1 MIKSYYKTDYSPL
14 RHMMRIYT
22 TISIMNTLFED
33 SSEEC
38 ENIIRNINP
47 LEPKSTQSNP
57 SLDKDDDYTNR
68 SSFKIKSYNYT
79 SSTCS
84 NCGKIGHLFYQCK
97 LPFTSYGI
105 ILFRL
110 NHENIPE
117 LLMIRRKD
125 TFGYIDFVRG
135 KYSVTNKFQIQKCID
150 EMTLEEKH
158 RILTLPFS
166 TLWVELWSR
175 PISNTYKSEESI
187 SCKKFELLR
196 SIGVV
201 TTNASGNHTTT
212 SLVDMVHN
220 SYTAW
225 THQEWEFPKGRRNFR
240 ENDIDCA
247 LREFEEETGIDR
259 KSISIVENIVPY
271 KEYFIGSNFKSYKHK
286 FYIASSKIPEHDLTK
301 YQRSEVSGLEWKTIQ
316 QCIESIRP
324 YSLEKI
330 RIVEN
335 IHNLLKYCIF
345 YS

>member
-1 MIKSYYKTDYSPL
+1 
-14 RHMMRIYT
+14 MMIYT
-22 TISIMNTLFED
+22 IIRNMNLLFED
-33 SSEEC
+33 ALDEDGK
-38 ENIIRNINP
+38 NIVKNINP
-47 LEPKSTQSNP
+47 LTIHSTP
-57 SLDKDDDYTNR
+57 HATRDDYVIQP
-68 SSFKIKSYNYT
+68 FKKSLSMS

-105 ILFRL
+105 ILFRT

-150 EMTLEEKH
+150 EMTLEEKD
-158 RILTLPFS
+158 RILSLPFS
-166 TLWVELWSR
+166 TLWSELWSR
-175 PISNTYKSEESI
+175 PISSTYKSEESI
-187 SCKKFELLR
+187 SCKKFDILR
-196 SIGVV
+196 SVGAISTDATGIE
-201 TTNASGNHTTT
+201 TAT
-212 SLVDMVHN
+212 SIIDMVHN
-220 SYTAW
+220 SHTAW

-247 LREFEEETGIDR
+247 LREFEEETGINR
-259 KSISIVENIVPY
+259 KSINVVENIVPY

-286 FYIASSKIPEHDLTK
+286 FYIASSNSPDYDLTN
-301 YQRSEVSGLEWKTIQ
+301 YQRSEVSGLEWKTIP
-316 QCIESIRP
+316 QCIDSIRP

-330 RIVEN
+330 RIVDN
-335 IHNLLKYCIF
+335 IRNLLKHCTF

>member
-1 MIKSYYKTDYSPL
+1 MEK
-14 RHMMRIYT
+14 
-22 TISIMNTLFED
+22 LFED
-33 SSEEC
+33 SPDEF
-38 ENIIRNINP
+38 ENIVINTNP
-47 LEPKSTQSNP
+47 LSPDIIQSIPAIPPGLKN
-57 SLDKDDDYTNR
+57 DDYN
-68 SSFKIKSYNYT
+68 KSLYKTKTYNLN

-84 NCGKIGHLFYQCK
+84 NCGKVGHLFYQCK

-110 NHENIPE
+110 NHEKIPE

-150 EMTLEEKH
+150 EMTLEEKQ
-158 RILTLPFS
+158 RIITLPFS
-166 TLWVELWSR
+166 TLWFDLWSR
-175 PISNTYKSEESI
+175 PISNTYKSEEAI
-187 SCKKFELLR
+187 SSKKFEILR

-201 TTNASGNHTTT
+201 TTNATGNDTTT

-220 SYTAW
+220 SHTAW
-225 THQEWEFPKGRRNFR
+225 RQQEWEFPKGRRNFR

-247 LREFEEETGIDR
+247 LREFEEETGINR
-259 KSISIVENIVPY
+259 KSIAVLENIVPY

-286 FYIASSKIPEHDLTK
+286 FYIAYSKSSEHDLTK
-301 YQRSEVSGLEWKTIQ
+301 YQRSEVSGIEWKTIP

-335 IHNLLKYCIF
+335 IRNLLEDCTF

>member
-1 MIKSYYKTDYSPL
+1 
-14 RHMMRIYT
+14 
-22 TISIMNTLFED
+22 MNTLFED

-57 SLDKDDDYTNR
+57 PLDKDDDYTNR

>member
-1 MIKSYYKTDYSPL
+1 
-14 RHMMRIYT
+14 
-22 TISIMNTLFED
+22 MNILFQD
-33 SSEEC
+33 SSDEC
-38 ENIIRNINP
+38 EKNIKNINP
-47 LEPKSTQSNP
+47 LSSPQVKSDVNVY
-57 SLDKDDDYTNR
+57 KDDEYHR
-68 SSFKIKSYNYT
+68 GSFKSKPYNLT

-84 NCGKIGHLFYQCK
+84 NCGKTGHLFYQCK

-110 NHENIPE
+110 NHEKIPE

-125 TFGYIDFVRG
+125 TFGYIDFIRG
-135 KYSVTNKFQIQKCID
+135 KYSVTNRFQIQKCID
-150 EMTLEEKH
+150 EMTLEEKQ

-166 TLWVELWSR
+166 TLWFDLWSR
-175 PISNTYKSEESI
+175 PISNTYKSEESV
-187 SCKKFELLR
+187 SSKKFEIIR
-196 SIGVV
+196 SVGVV
-201 TTNASGNHTTT
+201 SSNATGNDTTT

-220 SYTAW
+220 SHTAW
-225 THQEWEFPKGRRNFR
+225 AHQEWEFPKGRRNFR

-247 LREFEEETGIDR
+247 LREFEEETGIER
-259 KSISIVENIVPY
+259 KSIGVVENIVPY

-286 FYIASSKIPEHDLTK
+286 FYIAFSKSYEHDLTK
-301 YQRSEVSGLEWKTIQ
+301 YQRSEVSGLEWKTIP

-335 IHNLLKYCIF
+335 VCNLLEHCTF

>member
-1 MIKSYYKTDYSPL
+1 
-14 RHMMRIYT
+14 
-22 TISIMNTLFED
+22 MNTLFED
-33 SSEEC
+33 SPDEC
-38 ENIIRNINP
+38 ENIVKNINP
-47 LEPKSTQSNP
+47 LSPGVQPNP
-57 SLDKDDDYTNR
+57 PVVYKDDDYHR
-68 SSFKIKSYNYT
+68 DHRGAFKSKSYNLT

-110 NHENIPE
+110 NPENIPE

-125 TFGYIDFVRG
+125 TFGYIDFIRG

-150 EMTLEEKH
+150 EMTLEEKQ

-166 TLWVELWSR
+166 TLWFDLWSR
-175 PISNTYKSEESI
+175 PISNTYKSEEAVS
-187 SCKKFELLR
+187 SKKFEIIR
-196 SIGVV
+196 SVGVV
-201 TTNASGNHTTT
+201 TTNASGNDTTT

-220 SYTAW
+220 SHTAW

-259 KSISIVENIVPY
+259 KSIDVVENIVPY

-286 FYIASSKIPEHDLTK
+286 FYVAFSKLPEYDLTK
-301 YQRSEVSGLEWKTIQ
+301 YQRSEVSGLEWKTIP

-335 IHNLLKYCIF
+335 ICNLLKDCTF